1 MVRAEAVTAAFWLA
15 VVLAEVVGT
24 VAFHKLY
31 GERLNTW
38 ARGLGERAGKWLIG
52 RDGTVP

>member
-1 MVRAEAVTAAFWLA
+1 MTTAFWLA
-15 VVLAEVVGT
+15 VVLAEGLVLIV
-24 VAFHKLY
+24 FERLY

-38 ARGLGERAGKWLIG
+38 ARGLGERAGKWLTG